1 MTPLLIDSHCHLDNL
16 GLNGALEY
24 VSQLDAKNLR
34 MLLLAS
40 TCPNDWLLNSQVAE
54 HLDRVR
60 VYYGLH
66 PLEVSERWEEDLEH
80 LRTYLPHAIGVG
92 EIGLDF
98 HGTFD
103 QEHIPQ
109 MKLQMKAFEYQVRL
123 AQRYHLPIVIHCRDA
138 FFAIK
143 EILIH
148 TQFDLSRV
156 LFHCFVED
164 LEAAQWI
171 IENGGCVSYSGVIT
185 FKRAG
190 NTLETAP
197 WVPLERMVIETD
209 SPYLTPVPFRG
220 QHNMPEYVRY
230 VAEKLAEIKHISF
243 ADCAK
248 TTAENALRFFNI
260 NH

>member
-40 TCPNDWLLNSQVAE
+40 TRPNDWLLNSQVAE
-54 HLDRVR
+54 HSDRVR

-66 PLEVSERWEEDLEH
+66 PLEVSEQWEEDLEH

-103 QEHIPQ
+103 KEHIPQ
-109 MKLQMKAFEYQVRL
+109 IKLQMKAFEYQVHL

-143 EILIH
+143 EILMH

-171 IENGGCVSYSGVIT
+171 IENGGFVSYSGVIT

-190 NTLETAP
+190 NMLETAP

-209 SPYLTPVPFRG
+209 SPYLTPAPFRG

-248 TTAENALRFFNI
+248 ITAENALRFFHI